1 MADLL
6 GMSEAEAARVVGV
19 HPDTLRNWR
28 KRGAVG
34 YTLTPGGRVR
44 YSSEQLRQLINA
56 MQIEPQVGK
65 KI

>member
-1 MADLL
+1 MASVL

-44 YSSEQLRQLINA
+44 YTQEQLRQLIGA
-56 MQIEPQVGK
+56 MRVDAQLGK

>member
-1 MADLL
+1 MTNVL

-44 YSSEQLRQLINA
+44 YTSEQLRQLIGA
-56 MQIEPQVGK
+56 MRVDAQVGK